1 MMMML
6 MMMLMLGCVQ
16 ALRRAVG
23 SRFKDRSPE
32 KAAVACFRN
41 TASVKNK
48 GPASRRRSTDATRR
62 DAEFLASPCCWEPFD
77 RCEMPPSRQTR
88 KAETRALTDPRE
100 GTCAVRGAGSEPG
113 TSPSAR
119 CELKVRGLEGAAKQC
134 LIGSCSTSTRCEM
147 SKRVEGGQLGP
158 SSRRIGGARGR

>member
-1 MMMML
+1 MMIQ
-6 MMMLMLGCVQ
+6 LGCVQ

-23 SRFKDRSPE
+23 SRFKDRCPE

-41 TASVKNK
+41 TASVKSK
-48 GPASRRRSTDATRR
+48 GPASRRGSTRRDATRR
-62 DAEFLASPCCWEPFD
+62 RVFLASPCCWEPFD

-119 CELKVRGLEGAAKQC
+119 CELKVRVRARGSGEGRANRC
-134 LIGSCSTSTRCEM
+134 CSCSTSTRCEM